1 MNIYIYKIFDLNTSG
16 YFSDVY
22 FNTEDVARA
31 FYSAIKQYPNIEIH
45 KLFLTQIVDLEATEE
60 EETKEGFDS
69 ATTKPNPTA
78 MPGYGSWE
86 QKFQRLSS
94 EDMGYVPPGS
104 GNNPLKK
111 ESVEVKESAPVVDT
125 ATANLFKAY
134 EAFKN
139 GQ

>member
-60 EETKEGFDS
+60 EETKEDPYSKAWNIYTENYVGRDS
-69 ATTKPNPTA
+69 VINNI
-78 MPGYGSWE
+78 
-86 QKFQRLSS
+86 KFT
-94 EDMGYVPPGS
+94 GT
-104 GNNPLKK
+104 N
-111 ESVEVKESAPVVDT
+111 
-125 ATANLFKAY
+125 
-134 EAFKN
+134 EAS
-139 GQ
+139 